1 MSLPPLSS
9 LLSTFLLPETL
20 AWPGIL
26 WVGSRV
32 GSRVGR
38 WGPFL
43 GGPGLYQDTK
53 APVHP
58 STGWVEAG
66 ALEPHGLATS
76 GSALTSCETPGGGR
90 HALGLRFPGCHGRTV
105 TALAWK
111 HC

>member
-1 MSLPPLSS
+1 MGPIPGGTWALP
-9 LLSTFLLPETL
+9 
-20 AWPGIL
+20 GH
-26 WVGSRV
+26 
-32 GSRVGR
+32 
-38 WGPFL
+38 
-43 GGPGLYQDTK
+43 Q

-90 HALGLRFPGCHGRTV
+90 HALGLSGCHRRTV

-111 HC
+111 HG

>member
-1 MSLPPLSS
+1 M
-9 LLSTFLLPETL
+9 
-20 AWPGIL
+20 
-26 WVGSRV
+26 
-32 GSRVGR
+32 GR

-58 STGWVEAG
+58 STGWVKAG
-66 ALEPHGLATS
+66 ALGPHGLATS

-90 HALGLRFPGCHGRTV
+90 RALGLRFPGCHRRTV

-111 HC
+111 HG